1 MESYYRYVVDT
12 LEMFKGQLSI
22 SDIYNMTYK
31 ELGYLRKFR
40 VPILENMHKSL
51 GSLGALFG

>member
-1 MESYYRYVVDT
+1 VET
-12 LEMFKGQLSI
+12 LELFRGQLSI

-40 VPILENMHKSL
+40 IPIVAEQKKSI
-51 GSLGALFG
+51 GALGALFG